1 MTRWYPE
8 IRHALVWQVGVMVS
22 LLLALSPLAQSQPVP
37 TPEPHTTQS
46 IIDAL
51 KPDPG
56 TARGR
61 TRGLSLDLP
70 ESSASKPRTPAAAP
84 AAEARHVDLQVHFE
98 FDSDRLTEDG
108 RDLLGKLAL
117 ALASHELSGVRSV
130 TIEGHTDGVGSAVYN
145 LGLSL
150 RRAQAVRSFL
160 QTVPALGGRKLS
172 VVGKGESELL
182 RPEDPADGIN
192 RRVRVLVF
200 HAPERAR
207 EQP

>member
-1 MTRWYPE
+1 MSSELEFRCAPAW
-8 IRHALVWQVGVMVS
+8 LVCLMAS
-22 LLLALSPLAQSQPVP
+22 LLLALSPLAQSQPAAS
-37 TPEPHTTQS
+37 PEPPSTQS

-70 ESSASKPRTPAAAP
+70 ESNASKPRTPAAPP

-117 ALASHELSGVRSV
+117 ALASQELSGVRSV
-130 TIEGHTDGVGSAVYN
+130 TIEGHTDGVGSAAYN
-145 LGLSL
+145 QGLSL
-150 RRAQAVRSFL
+150 RRAQAVRNFL
-160 QTVPALGGRKLS
+160 RSVPALGGKQLS

-182 RPEDPADGIN
+182 RPEDPTDAIN
-192 RRVRVLVF
+192 RRVRVLVL

-207 EQP
+207 DQP